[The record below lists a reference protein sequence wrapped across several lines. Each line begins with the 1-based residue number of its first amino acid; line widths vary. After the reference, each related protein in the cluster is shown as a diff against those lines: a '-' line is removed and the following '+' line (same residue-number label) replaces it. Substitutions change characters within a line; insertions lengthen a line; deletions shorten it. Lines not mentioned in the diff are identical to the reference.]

1 MIISSFWL
9 FSFQNGRSNAV
20 RDALVCLRYR
30 VSEVSVFLDASRFR
44 LLLHVDGRP
53 LRHSACSLY
62 FSPRFEDDGCLG
74 FVNEGQNG

>member
-20 RDALVCLRYR
+20 RDVLVCLRYR

-44 LLLHVDGRP
+44 LL
-53 LRHSACSLY
+53 Y
-62 FSPRFEDDGCLG
+62 PR
-74 FVNEGQNG
+74 

>member
-30 VSEVSVFLDASRFR
+30 VSEVSVFLDASACF
-44 LLLHVDGRP
+44 LHVDGRP
-53 LRHSACSLY
+53 LRHSAFSLY